1 MTASLCRRWLRGH
14 PLTTSDQG
22 TETQPTPGTQPP
34 PPPGPPPPDGP
45 PGMLPPPPPGPP
57 LPVGPPGIEPPPP
70 SGPPPPVAPPGAVPG
85 DVVVGDV
92 VEVGVVTVVVVE
104 LVVVVLLPSS
114 VPHPVARGSTATLAM
129 RPIQA
134 ECLRH
139 DARDCGR
146 MLVSAVN
153 LMVMFASLSA
163 VVAVFPEIETSNPQW
178 LNWRL
183 ASSGSPL
190 ETDIDVSQTP
200 SGSLRWRALLGNS
213 GRRRGSTGRC
223 RGIVGVWLRRKMSW
237 WLSPWRLSLRGL
249 R

>member
-1 MTASLCRRWLRGH
+1 M
-14 PLTTSDQG
+14 
-22 TETQPTPGTQPP
+22 
-34 PPPGPPPPDGP
+34 
-45 PGMLPPPPPGPP
+45 
-57 LPVGPPGIEPPPP
+57 
-70 SGPPPPVAPPGAVPG
+70 APPGAVPG

-114 VPHPVARGSTATLAM
+114 VPHPVARGSTATPAI

-178 LNWRL
+178 LNWRRTPPSPYGRSPTL
-183 ASSGSPL
+183 PCTTSAWSTADLTTTRYLTGVVRHQGSN
-190 ETDIDVSQTP
+190 EEQH
-200 SGSLRWRALLGNS
+200 LRGT
-213 GRRRGSTGRC
+213 STG
-223 RGIVGVWLRRKMSW
+223 
-237 WLSPWRLSLRGL
+237 
-249 R
+249 